1 MPWFIVLVPVALL
14 AGLGFWLYR
23 RVAHTPQ
30 LGRRGKIATVI
41 GISVL
46 FGVTLAAASTTRVIG
61 DPKAWRP
68 VTWTGYT
75 VMGLL
80 FYVVLAVLLV
90 QVVHGVWRLVDRARH
105 QSPDRAPRLR
115 RLTAA
120 GLVLA
125 VLTTSYG
132 VVEAANPSLSEVSF
146 ASADVPA
153 GFEGYR
159 IALVTD
165 LHIGPTRGKA
175 YAQKVVDMVNAAKP
189 DLVVLGG
196 DMIDGSVAALADEL
210 SPLSQLKATDGVVAV
225 TGNHEFY
232 YDAGD
237 WLTEW
242 KRQGLR
248 VLANDSY
255 VIRRGDA
262 AIDVLGIND
271 YSGTPPLEPDLR
283 VAAQTLSAQG
293 VDPLAASRFRLL
305 VAHQPRQALTGN
317 GVALATYGIDL
328 QVSGHTHAGQ
338 MWPFRYAV
346 GLQQPVVEGL
356 GIVDGT
362 PVYVSRGVGAWGPPV
377 RVAAPPEVPIITLHR
392 G

>member
-1 MPWFIVLVPVALL
+1 MPWFVLLVPLALL
-14 AGLGFWLYR
+14 GGLGFWLYR
-23 RVAHTPQ
+23 RVAVSTG
-30 LGRRGKIATVI
+30 LGRRGRVATVV
-41 GISVL
+41 GIVVL
-46 FGVTLAAASTTRVIG
+46 FGAALAAASTTRVIA

-68 VTWTGYT
+68 LTWTGYT

-80 FYVVLAVLLV
+80 FYVILAVLLV
-90 QVVHGVWRLVDRARH
+90 QVVHGLWRLVDRLRH
-105 QSPDRAPRLR
+105 RSPDRVPRLR

-125 VLTTSYG
+125 LLTTSYG
-132 VVEAANPSLSEVSF
+132 VVEAANPSLSQVSF

-153 GFEGYR
+153 AFEGYR

-165 LHIGPTRGKA
+165 LHIGPARGKA
-175 YAQKVVDMVNAAKP
+175 YAQQVVDMVNAAKP

-210 SPLSQLKATDGVVAV
+210 SPLAQLKATDGVVAV

-262 AIDVLGIND
+262 SIDVLGIND
-271 YSGTPPLEPDLR
+271 YSGTPPLEPDLK
-283 VAAQTLSAQG
+283 VAAQTLQAQR
-293 VDPLAASRFRLL
+293 VDPLATSRFRLL
-305 VAHQPRQALTGN
+305 VAHQPRQAQTSN

-377 RVAAPPEVPIITLHR
+377 RVAAPPEVPIITLHQQ
-392 G
+392 

>member
-1 MPWFIVLVPVALL
+1 MPWFVLLVPVVLL
-14 AGLGFWLYR
+14 GGLGFWLYR

-30 LGRRGKIATVI
+30 LGRRGKVVTAI
-41 GISVL
+41 GIVVL
-46 FGVTLAAASTTRVIG
+46 FGASLAAAATTREIAN
-61 DPKAWRP
+61 PKAWRP
-68 VTWTGYT
+68 LTWTGYT

-80 FYVVLAVLLV
+80 FYVILAVLLV
-90 QVVHGVWRLVDRARH
+90 KIVHGVWRLIDRLRH
-105 QSPDRAPRLR
+105 RTPDRAPRLR

-125 VLTTSYG
+125 LLTTSYG
-132 VVEAANPSLSEVSF
+132 LVEAANPSLSQVSF

-153 GFEGYR
+153 AFEGYR

-175 YAQKVVDMVNAAKP
+175 YAQQVVDMVNAAKP

-210 SPLSQLKATDGVVAV
+210 SPLAQLKATDGVVAV

-262 AIDVLGIND
+262 SIDVLGIND

-305 VAHQPRQALTGN
+305 VAHQPRQALTSN
-317 GVALATYGIDL
+317 GVTLATYGIDL

-346 GLQQPVVEGL
+346 ALQQPVVEGL

-377 RVAAPPEVPIITLHR
+377 RVAAPPEVPIIALHR